1 MTIAHCV
8 SRHRPLIENSI
19 ETWRTTMTE
28 PINGIDVAAFQQFA
42 EMVQQQPET
51 ARARFSVHTEWKG
64 QTRSVATVKSFD
76 LLGETYGRNFTI
88 EADEPPELLGN
99 NTAPNPQELLMA
111 ALNACM
117 SVGYAAVAATMG
129 VTVRSLNIET
139 TGELDLRGFLGL
151 DADINPGY
159 NEVRYKVSIDADGTD
174 EQIEE
179 IHQAVMRT
187 SPNFANFSRAI
198 RMVPELVVVNGDAT
212 R

>member
-1 MTIAHCV
+1 M
-8 SRHRPLIENSI
+8 
-19 ETWRTTMTE
+19 
-28 PINGIDVAAFQQFA
+28 NGIDVAGFQQFA
-42 EMVQQQPET
+42 EKVQQDPEN
-51 ARARFSVHTEWKG
+51 ARARFSVRTEWKG

-76 LLGETYGRNFTI
+76 LMGETYDRYFTI

-129 VTVRSLNIET
+129 VTVRSLGIET

-159 NEVRYKVSIDADGTD
+159 DEVHYKVSIDADGTD

-198 RMVPELVVVNGDAT
+198 RMVPEVVVVNSDSS